1 MIGVVGCFVY
11 PFKFSLNSLKLH
23 PSPPPLPKNECINVV
38 RFYPHSLDTKWSR
51 STKSDVHEWK
61 NDISHDHCPRIHESL
76 CPRILLK
83 PQYCV
88 MIICNCYIDQKID
101 LFCQDAY
108 YCEIT
113 RQKAFAHEKK
123 NKSIA
128 HDTVKFD
135 IAQCTI
141 MLYALNIHVLLHVI
155 GMNKKDE
162 QTKLW
167 NPWQSIPRGSDVWLV
182 FINIIGP

>member
-1 MIGVVGCFVY
+1 MFMNGRTI
-11 PFKFSLNSLKLH
+11 SH
-23 PSPPPLPKNECINVV
+23 MTI
-38 RFYPHSLDTKWSR
+38 
-51 STKSDVHEWK
+51 VHEFT
-61 NDISHDHCPRIHESL
+61 
-76 CPRILLK
+76 
-83 PQYCV
+83 
-88 MIICNCYIDQKID
+88 KI
-101 LFCQDAY
+101 Y
-108 YCEIT
+108 
-113 RQKAFAHEKK
+113 AHEYCWNHSIVSWLYATVIFSIVWRSENWFILSRCLLLRNNASKSLRTWKK

>member
-1 MIGVVGCFVY
+1 MKSINEIRCSWMEERY
-11 PFKFSLNSLKLH
+11 LTWPLSTNSRKFMPTNIVETTVLCHDYMQLLYWSENWFILSRCLLLRNNASKSL
-23 PSPPPLPKNECINVV
+23 
-38 RFYPHSLDTKWSR
+38 RTW
-51 STKSDVHEWK
+51 
-61 NDISHDHCPRIHESL
+61 
-76 CPRILLK
+76 
-83 PQYCV
+83 
-88 MIICNCYIDQKID
+88 
-101 LFCQDAY
+101 
-108 YCEIT
+108 
-113 RQKAFAHEKK
+113 KK